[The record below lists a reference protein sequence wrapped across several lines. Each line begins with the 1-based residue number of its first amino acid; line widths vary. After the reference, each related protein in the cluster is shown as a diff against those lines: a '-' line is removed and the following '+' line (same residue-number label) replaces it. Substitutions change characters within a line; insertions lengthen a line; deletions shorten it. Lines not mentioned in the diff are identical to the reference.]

1 MTDRMHIN
9 WDIIVRRI
17 LDQADETEREL
28 VERWLTEDEMNREYY
43 RKAKR
48 YFDRY
53 YTGEESREVDIDH
66 IYLPKASEREIV
78 IDRLYKLSRMRGV
91 NLSFTRINLRGST
104 FGDGL

>member
-53 YTGEESREVDIDH
+53 YTGEESREVDVEDAWSEFVVYADKSPRK
-66 IYLPKASEREIV
+66 YL
-78 IDRLYKLSRMRGV
+78 
-91 NLSFTRINLRGST
+91 
-104 FGDGL
+104 

>member
-53 YTGEESREVDIDH
+53 YTAK
-66 IYLPKASEREIV
+66 KAGRWM
-78 IDRLYKLSRMRGV
+78 SRMRGV